1 MKRLAIV
8 VTHPIQYYTPVF
20 KLLAKETDVMVFYT
34 WGEASMTKYDPG
46 FGKTIK
52 WDIDLLEGYNY
63 QWADNVAADPGTH
76 NFNGID
82 TPGLN
87 EQIKAWQPDTVLVY
101 GWAFKSHLSVLRY
114 FKNKIPV
121 LFRGDSVLLNKQKGL
136 KNLLR
141 SVYLKWVYKHID
153 YALYVGTNNKAYFK
167 KYGLKDSQLIF
178 APHAI
183 DNKRFS
189 TPDPA
194 GAQELRSSLNL
205 KESDILILYAGKF
218 EQVKSLDVF
227 VSAFIK
233 LAAPNLH
240 LLLVGN
246 GPDEEKLRSLAA
258 NSTVANNI
266 HFSGFVNQSV
276 IPAIYQSADL
286 YCLPSISETW
296 GLAVNEAMACG
307 KAILVSDKVG
317 CAADLVKADYN
328 GAIFEAGSLSSLTDK
343 LAGLV
348 DKGKSGLAE
357 MGRNSNKIIQDWTF
371 EAQVDHIINYKDG
384 RKQ

>member
-1 MKRLAIV
+1 
-8 VTHPIQYYTPVF
+8 
-20 KLLAKETDVMVFYT
+20 
-34 WGEASMTKYDPG
+34 
-46 FGKTIK
+46 
-52 WDIDLLEGYNY
+52 
-63 QWADNVAADPGTH
+63 
-76 NFNGID
+76 
-82 TPGLN
+82 
-87 EQIKAWQPDTVLVY
+87 
-101 GWAFKSHLSVLRY
+101 
-114 FKNKIPV
+114 
-121 LFRGDSVLLNKQKGL
+121 
-136 KNLLR
+136 
-141 SVYLKWVYKHID
+141 
-153 YALYVGTNNKAYFK
+153 
-167 KYGLKDSQLIF
+167 
-178 APHAI
+178 
-183 DNKRFS
+183 
-189 TPDPA
+189 
-194 GAQELRSSLNL
+194 
-205 KESDILILYAGKF
+205 
-218 EQVKSLDVF
+218 
-227 VSAFIK
+227 

-296 GLAVNEAMACG
+296 GLAVNEAMACA

-357 MGRNSNKIIQDWTF
+357 IGRNSNKIIQDWTF
-371 EAQVDHIINYKDG
+371 EAQVNHIINYKNG

>member
-20 KLLAKETDVMVFYT
+20 KLMAEKIDLMVFYT

-52 WDIDLLEGYNY
+52 WDIDLLAGYNY
-63 QWADNVAADPGTH
+63 QWVNNIAADPGTH
-76 NFNGID
+76 HFNGID
-82 TPGLN
+82 TPGLID
-87 EQIKAWQPDTVLVY
+87 QVKTWQPDTLLVY
-101 GWAFKSHLSVLRY
+101 GWAFKSHLSVLRQ

-121 LFRGDSVLLNKQKGL
+121 LFRGDSVLLNKQKGV
-136 KNLLR
+136 KDLLR
-141 SVYLKWVYKHID
+141 SVFLKWVYKHVD

-189 TPDPA
+189 NPDLA

-205 KESDILILYAGKF
+205 KENDILILYAGKF
-218 EQVKSLDVF
+218 EPVKSLDVL
-227 VSAFIK
+227 VSAFIN
-233 LAAPNLH
+233 LAAPNVH

-246 GPDEEKLRSLAA
+246 GPDEEKLRTLAA
-258 NSTVANNI
+258 NSTVADTI
-266 HFSGFVNQSV
+266 HFSDFVNQSA
-276 IPAIYQSADL
+276 IPAIYQAADL
-286 YCLPSISETW
+286 YCLPSTSETW
-296 GLAVNEAMACG
+296 GLAVNEAMACS

-328 GAIFEAGSLSSLTDK
+328 GAIFQTGSLASLTGK

-348 DKGKSGLAE
+348 GKGKDGLAE
-357 MGRNSNKIIQDWTF
+357 MGRNSNKIIQGWTF
-371 EAQVDHIINYKDG
+371 DAQVNYIINYKDG